1 MLRVVLYAEDT
12 VQARRFVDKV
22 EKDPRWE
29 LIALCTTP
37 ADLNFVLD
45 RVTVDVLLLQL
56 TPETEEGVISAVRER
71 TRRAHILVWVHSCV
85 QRQFRAP
92 NDLLLA
98 DREPQCPRRRWE
110 GEFWDFLSSMPQ
122 SGPTC
127 RTAKDIMG
135 AEAYVWLDGREG
147 SDDHSRCDTLA

>member
-98 DREPQCPRRRWE
+98 DREPQCLRRRWE
-110 GEFWDFLSSMPQ
+110 GEFWAPCHRC
-122 SGPTC
+122 PNRARPAERP
-127 RTAKDIMG
+127 RTLWERRHIAG
-135 AEAYVWLDGREG
+135 LTAGTVR
-147 SDDHSRCDTLA
+147 R